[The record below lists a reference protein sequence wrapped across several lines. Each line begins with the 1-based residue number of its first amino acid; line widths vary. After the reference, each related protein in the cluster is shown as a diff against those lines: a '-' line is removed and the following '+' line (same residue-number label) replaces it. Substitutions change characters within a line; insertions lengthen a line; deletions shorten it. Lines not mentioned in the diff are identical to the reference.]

1 MQRLERERNQHS
13 LNTVYPCTL
22 YAGYYTINHS
32 VTVKELDINLNMDKG
47 YKDNVQDEEFWI
59 HLQSSSIAMV
69 TDTS

>member
-1 MQRLERERNQHS
+1 M
-13 LNTVYPCTL
+13 L
-22 YAGYYTINHS
+22 YAGYYTINNS

-47 YKDNVQDEEFWI
+47 YKDNVQDEEFWM